1 MTFTNFAPEGT
12 PSALVA
18 DLRKGYHK
26 AKTDKEYLAST
37 TKQFTVPFSFVE
49 LEEGLKIIQSVSRIE
64 LDVRRLSSSYGKSG
78 KKKRKK
84 KR

>member
-1 MTFTNFAPEGT
+1 
-12 PSALVA
+12 
-18 DLRKGYHK
+18 
-26 AKTDKEYLAST
+26 
-37 TKQFTVPFSFVE
+37 VPFSFVE